1 MTRTYHPQRHV
12 KLVAAHCDQSTSAV
26 VRNIF
31 FNIMG
36 FSSSPEVDEPSLG
49 GTNDKG

>member
-1 MTRTYHPQRHV
+1 LLPIAINPH
-12 KLVAAHCDQSTSAV
+12 LQSFLG
-26 VRNIF
+26 NIF